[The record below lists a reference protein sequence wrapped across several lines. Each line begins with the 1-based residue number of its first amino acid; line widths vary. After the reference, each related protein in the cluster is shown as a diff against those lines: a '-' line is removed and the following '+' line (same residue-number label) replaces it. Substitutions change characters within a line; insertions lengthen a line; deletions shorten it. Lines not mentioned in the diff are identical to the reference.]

1 MNMAVLG
8 CSIGEGAIIIV
19 LRYYVIMQH
28 GLRHSYYRTVVHNP
42 NANDR

>member
-19 LRYYVIMQH
+19 LRYYVSDYS
-28 GLRHSYYRTVVHNP
+28 GC
-42 NANDR
+42 NDDKIKE